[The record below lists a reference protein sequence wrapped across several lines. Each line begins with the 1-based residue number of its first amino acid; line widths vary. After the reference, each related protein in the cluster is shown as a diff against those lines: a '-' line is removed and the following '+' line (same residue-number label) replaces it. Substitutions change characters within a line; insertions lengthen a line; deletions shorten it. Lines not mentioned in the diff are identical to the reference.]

1 MLNQNGSNFWVSR
14 YFKIKFNPT
23 KTKLKADA
31 SHKKLF
37 PKNISKG
44 EEKTRRGIR
53 KNRTRSLKDFLQSSQ
68 D

>member
-53 KNRTRSLKDFLQSSQ
+53 KK
-68 D
+68 